1 MLAVAFVLAVENVWV
16 MVQYV
21 SVEAFVAVLAFVVAV
36 VVVAVVVVAA
46 YMLVLLLVS
55 LQLEQEQQQ
64 VHVRVRSL
72 VLPTVTH
79 RLPEMQGGRYRKV
92 GNVKD

>member
-1 MLAVAFVLAVENVWV
+1 MLAVENVWV

-36 VVVAVVVVAA
+36 VVVVAA

-79 RLPEMQGGRYRKV
+79 RLPVMQGGRYGKV
-92 GNVKD
+92 ENVKN

>member
-1 MLAVAFVLAVENVWV
+1 MLFRSVAFVLAVENVWV

-21 SVEAFVAVLAFVVAV
+21 SVEAFEAVLAFVVAV
-36 VVVAVVVVAA
+36 VAA
-46 YMLVLLLVS
+46 YMLALLLVS

-79 RLPEMQGGRYRKV
+79 RLPMMQGGRYGKV

>member
-21 SVEAFVAVLAFVVAV
+21 SVEAFVAVLAFVVA
-36 VVVAVVVVAA
+36 VAVVVVAA